1 MAAGRY
7 WQPRTWLSGG
17 DAQARRLE
25 ERVEKLQATLV
36 RKDEVIAE
44 LLEYHV
50 RLRKVLGRPERLLD
64 PAGRAG

>member
-1 MAAGRY
+1 
-7 WQPRTWLSGG
+7 
-17 DAQARRLE
+17 LE
-25 ERVEKLQATLV
+25 ERVEKLQAKLV

-50 RLRKVLGRPERLLD
+50 RLKKVLGRPERLLD